1 MATTI
6 KNEQRI
12 LTLQTI
18 SGTVKLN
25 SEARLTVDGNI
36 VSANGQVLVDN
47 THVGSFNVYYS
58 PDGKLSTSVNVVDSE
73 NLSEASALVGL
84 LISDISTNSY
94 SQ

>member
-12 LTLQTI
+12 LTLETI

-25 SEARLTVDGNI
+25 SEARLTGDGNI

-47 THVGSFNVYYS
+47 THVGSFNVS
-58 PDGKLSTSVNVVDSE
+58 QGPEGKLSTNINVSDSA
-73 NLSEASALVGL
+73 NLSETSTAVNL
-84 LISDISTNSY
+84 LIANIEAMKVV
-94 SQ
+94 